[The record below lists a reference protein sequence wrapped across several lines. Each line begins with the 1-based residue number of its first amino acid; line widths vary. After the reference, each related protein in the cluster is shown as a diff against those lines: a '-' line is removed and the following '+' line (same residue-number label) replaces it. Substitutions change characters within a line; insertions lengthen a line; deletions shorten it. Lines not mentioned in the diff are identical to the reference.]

1 MNEAQICCA
10 MGRSSEV
17 SRTKRLFRSLVV
29 GCSVAATMLL
39 GSHANAQV
47 SKLDAVLAKGKV
59 VVGVSSESPPFGFV
73 DEKGVLVGFD
83 IDMAKL
89 IAKSLFGDEKPER
102 IEFVKQS
109 SAARWENVNSG
120 KVDFGIHV
128 ATVLPDRVARVAFTE
143 GYIDS
148 GIVVIVKKDSPI
160 KTFADLDNTKYSTAI
175 LSTPVQAARAK
186 QFFPKAKAV
195 VLDST
200 GAQFTAVKSNR
211 VDAAQLDE
219 PVALWYVKQNPDV
232 RILDQ
237 RMSAATNNSI
247 FMKPGD
253 FGWWLA
259 LNTYVSEMRGGS
271 LYPEYSAIYQKWFG
285 KNPPNAKYYVK

>member
-1 MNEAQICCA
+1 MNESKICCGMDQVA
-10 MGRSSEV
+10 EAGRA
-17 SRTKRLFRSLVV
+17 KRLFRCLTV
-29 GCSVAATMLL
+29 GFSIAAAVLL
-39 GSHANAQV
+39 ASPAHAQS
-47 SKLDAVLAKGKV
+47 SKLDAVLSKGKV

-73 DEKGVLVGFD
+73 DEKGALTGFD
-83 IDMAKL
+83 IDVAKL
-89 IAKSLFGDEKPER
+89 IAKSLFGDDKPER

-128 ATVLPDRVARVAFTE
+128 ATILPDRVARVAFTE

-160 KTFADLDNTKYSTAI
+160 KTFADLDNAKYSTAI

-186 QFFPKAKAV
+186 QFFPKAKPV

-200 GAQFTAVKSNR
+200 GAQFTGVKSNR

-237 RMSAATNNSI
+237 RMSAATNNAI

-253 FGWWLA
+253 FAWWLA

-271 LYPEYSAIYQKWFG
+271 LYPEYAAIYQKWFG
-285 KNPPNAKYYVK
+285 RNPPSAKYYAK

>member
-1 MNEAQICCA
+1 MNETQICCG
-10 MGRSSEV
+10 MGRVAEK
-17 SRTKRLFRSLVV
+17 SRSRRLFRCLTAGLSI
-29 GCSVAATMLL
+29 AAAALL
-39 GSHANAQV
+39 TSPAHAQG
-47 SKLDAVLAKGKV
+47 SKLDAVLSKGKV

-73 DEKGVLVGFD
+73 DEKGALTGFD
-83 IDMAKL
+83 IDVAKL

-102 IEFVKQS
+102 IEFVKQN

-128 ATVLPDRVARVAFTE
+128 ATILPDRVARVAFTE

-160 KTFADLDNTKYSTAI
+160 KTFADLDNAKYSTAI

-186 QFFPKAKAV
+186 QFFPKAKPV

-253 FGWWLA
+253 FAWWLA

-271 LYPEYSAIYQKWFG
+271 LYPEYAAIYQKWFG
-285 KNPPNAKYYVK
+285 KNPANAKYYAK